1 MVQSLSTAQAYGPAA
16 VLFGGERGHDGD
28 RLSVSEGEGSA
39 VVDGQTEARITEAL
53 RAWVDIR
60 AQQSTASVAG
70 GRAQTGRRA
79 AVTGGKHLEPLSA
92 LVVEQVQALG
102 VEGLELRHNR
112 GATLAGYYRPS
123 KSWDLLVVRE
133 GQPLLA
139 VEYKSMS
146 GSEGKNLNNRAD
158 EVFGIAEDAR
168 AAEAH
173 GILPSGLL
181 RAYIFVMGANDDS
194 TRPVGVGNVVGTP
207 DPVFDGASY
216 LERMAIMCERM
227 RDAGLYDLV
236 WAVGVVEEPFSWF
249 EPRASVGWDT
259 FTRELESGLNP
270 PTPRGE

>member
-1 MVQSLSTAQAYGPAA
+1 
-16 VLFGGERGHDGD
+16 
-28 RLSVSEGEGSA
+28 
-39 VVDGQTEARITEAL
+39 VDSQTEARITAAL

-60 AQQSTASVAG
+60 AQQSTTSLAG

-92 LVVEQVQALG
+92 LIVEQIHALG
-102 VEGLELRHNR
+102 VGDLELRHNR
-112 GATLAGYYRPS
+112 GATLAGFYRPS
-123 KSWDLLVVRE
+123 KAWDLLVLRE
-133 GQPLLA
+133 GAPLLA

-173 GILPSGLL
+173 GILPAGLL

-194 TRPVGVGNVVGTP
+194 TRPVGVGNVVGNP
-207 DPVFDGASY
+207 DPVFNGASY

-227 RDAGLYDLV
+227 RAANLYNLV

-249 EPRASVGWDT
+249 EPRTSVGWDD
-259 FTRELESGLNP
+259 FTARLRQAFTG
-270 PTPRGE
+270 R